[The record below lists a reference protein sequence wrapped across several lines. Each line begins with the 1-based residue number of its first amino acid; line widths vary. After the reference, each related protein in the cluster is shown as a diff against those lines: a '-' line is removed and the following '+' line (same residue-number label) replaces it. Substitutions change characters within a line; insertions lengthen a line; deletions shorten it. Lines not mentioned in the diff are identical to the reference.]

1 MEELLRNM
9 YFIGLILM
17 SNMQARVYE
26 LKLTYAYY
34 RLGSITDK
42 GVLPVRDLYQ
52 FSWSFI

>member
-1 MEELLRNM
+1 
-9 YFIGLILM
+9 
-17 SNMQARVYE
+17 MQARVYE

-52 FSWSFI
+52 LSWSFI